1 MKKKIK
7 EYVLITFGM
16 VLVAVGMY
24 FFLMPNDLATGGV
37 NGMGIIINHFLPF
50 LSVGFLMIIMN
61 IILFI
66 IAFLIIGPGFGG
78 KTIYVSIGLSGMIW
92 ALEIF
97 YPVKAPLSD
106 DMLLQLIVGIL
117 ISGAGMGI
125 VFNQNASTGGTDII
139 AKIINKY
146 LHIDLGKAVL
156 MSDFIITLIAAAT
169 FGLTKGLYA
178 ILGVIMNG
186 YVIDNVIEGF
196 SVCKEVVI
204 ISEKGDLIKKFI
216 IDELQRGA
224 TIYYAKGAFSG
235 ENKEVITTIIDRKEY
250 VKLRNYIKEI
260 DTASFITIKN
270 IRETLG
276 EGFKSIIE

>member
-7 EYVLITFGM
+7 EYVLITLGM

-37 NGMGIIINHFLPF
+37 NGMGIIINHYLPF
-50 LSVGFLMIIMN
+50 ISVGFLMIIMN

-66 IAFLIIGPGFGG
+66 IAFLIIGPNFGG

-117 ISGAGMGI
+117 ISGTGMGI

-139 AKIINKY
+139 AKIINKFF
-146 LHIDLGKAVL
+146 HIDLGKAIL
-156 MSDFIITLIAAAT
+156 MSDFIITIFASLT
-169 FGLTKGLYA
+169 FGITKGLYA
-178 ILGVIMNG
+178 MLGVIMNG

>member
-7 EYVLITFGM
+7 EYVFITFGM
-16 VLVAVGMY
+16 VLVAAGMY

-97 YPVKAPLSD
+97 YPIKAPLSD

-117 ISGAGMGI
+117 ISGVGMGI
-125 VFNQNASTGGTDII
+125 VFNHNASTGGTDII

-196 SVCKEVVI
+196 SICKEVVI

-224 TIYYAKGAFSG
+224 TIYYAKGAYSG

-260 DTASFITIKN
+260 DTTSFITIKN

>member
-7 EYVLITFGM
+7 EYVFITFGM
-16 VLVAVGMY
+16 VLVAAGMY

-117 ISGAGMGI
+117 ISGVGMGI

-224 TIYYAKGAFSG
+224 TIYYAKGAYSG

-260 DTASFITIKN
+260 DTTSFITIKN

>member
-1 MKKKIK
+1 MKKVIK
-7 EYVLITFGM
+7 EYIIITFGM
-16 VLVAVGMY
+16 LLVALGMY

-37 NGMGIIINHFLPF
+37 NGMGIIINHFIPF
-50 LSVGFLMIIMN
+50 LSVGLLMIIMN
-61 IILFI
+61 IILFL
-66 IAFLIIGPGFGG
+66 IAFLIFGPGFGG
-78 KTIYVSIGLSGMIW
+78 RTIYVSIGLSSMIW

-97 YPVKAPLSD
+97 YPIKKPLSD
-106 DMLLQLIVGIL
+106 DLLLQLIFGIL

-146 LHIDLGKAVL
+146 FHIDLGKAVL
-156 MSDFIITLIAAAT
+156 MSDFVITLIAAAT
-169 FGLTKGLYA
+169 FGITKGLYA

-204 ISEKGDLIKKFI
+204 ISDKGDEIKKFI

-224 TIYYAKGAFSG
+224 TIYYAKGAYSG
-235 ENKEVITTIIDRKEY
+235 ESKEVITTIIDRKEF
-250 VKLRNYIKEI
+250 VKLRNFIKEI
-260 DTASFITIKN
+260 DTASFITIN
-270 IRETLG
+270 NVRETLG
-276 EGFKSIIE
+276 EGFKSIVE

>member
-1 MKKKIK
+1 
-7 EYVLITFGM
+7 
-16 VLVAVGMY
+16 
-24 FFLMPNDLATGGV
+24 
-37 NGMGIIINHFLPF
+37 
-50 LSVGFLMIIMN
+50 
-61 IILFI
+61 
-66 IAFLIIGPGFGG
+66 
-78 KTIYVSIGLSGMIW
+78 
-92 ALEIF
+92 
-97 YPVKAPLSD
+97 
-106 DMLLQLIVGIL
+106 MLLQLIVGIL
-117 ISGAGMGI
+117 ISGTGMGI

-139 AKIINKY
+139 AKIINKFF
-146 LHIDLGKAVL
+146 HIDLGKAVL
-156 MSDFIITLIAAAT
+156 MSDFIITIIAALT

-178 ILGVIMNG
+178 MLGVIMNG
-186 YVIDNVIEGF
+186 YIIDNVIEGF

-250 VKLRNYIKEI
+250 VKLRNYIKDI